1 MALPR
6 ARPDYA
12 TTLGGIEVEVQ
23 TPSARPSIEDILPH
37 ATADIQ
43 QMVQREAGQS
53 ISKIFDLTLSNGE
66 TLAKLL
72 KKADFT
78 NQDIASVS
86 DALTG
91 KVDLRRLQIGT
102 RFTAALDKDGQ
113 AVALQVHLPRNN
125 QKKAHLK
132 MSF

>member
-1 MALPR
+1 
-6 ARPDYA
+6 
-12 TTLGGIEVEVQ
+12 
-23 TPSARPSIEDILPH
+23 
-37 ATADIQ
+37 
-43 QMVQREAGQS
+43 MVQREAGQS

-132 MSF
+132 MSFLTIM